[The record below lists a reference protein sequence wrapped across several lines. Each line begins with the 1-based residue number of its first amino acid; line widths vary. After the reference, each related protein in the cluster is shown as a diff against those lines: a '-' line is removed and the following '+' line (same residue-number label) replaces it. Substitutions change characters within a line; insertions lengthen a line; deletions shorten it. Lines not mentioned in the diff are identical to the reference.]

1 MPFSPSLPLSR
12 FDRAS
17 LTSPQADPTLQ
28 TMARQL
34 GPGDEAPNFTL
45 PDQDGSMWELHAAL
59 EKGPIVLFFYPK
71 DNTPVCTK
79 EACTFRDHHSE
90 FMNLGAQ
97 VVGVSGD
104 SASSHV
110 GFRDR
115 HELPYTLLSDADG
128 RARRLFGIKK
138 TLGLFDGRVTF
149 VIGADQKIATAF
161 SSALNAEKHVRE
173 ALAAA
178 GALSR

>member
-1 MPFSPSLPLSR
+1 MS
-12 FDRAS
+12 
-17 LTSPQADPTLQ
+17 
-28 TMARQL
+28 RQL
-34 GPGDEAPNFTL
+34 GPGDQAPNFTL
-45 PDQDGSMWELHAAL
+45 PDQSGSPWQLYTAL
-59 EKGPIVLFFYPK
+59 EAGPVVLFFYPK

-79 EACTFRDHHSE
+79 EACTFRDHHSD

-104 SASSHV
+104 SEKSHV
-110 GFRDR
+110 GFQQR

-128 RARRLFGIKK
+128 QARKLFGIKK

-149 VIGADQKIATAF
+149 VIGSDRKIATAF

-178 GALSR
+178 GGLSSSRS